1 MYVFFLLIRR
11 PPRSTRTDTLVPY
24 TTLCRSVLAAGTQLQ
39 MSRSVERDRRALVVD
54 DPDFDAVDGLAGAR
68 CPLLHAVGEP
78 ADRRSEE
85 HTSELPSLMRI
96 SYAVFCLKKKSI
108 TVFAINKHILKH
120 CKSLHQTNRH

>member
-78 ADRRSEE
+78 ADRGDAGLGPSPGRDQIRAQQPARPTDKLRRDRPDAAVENDRKSE
-85 HTSELPSLMRI
+85 
-96 SYAVFCLKKKSI
+96 V
-108 TVFAINKHILKH
+108 
-120 CKSLHQTNRH
+120 

>member
-78 ADRRSEE
+78 ADRGDAGLGHSPGRNQ
-85 HTSELPSLMRI
+85 LR
-96 SYAVFCLKKKSI
+96 AQQDRKS
-108 TVFAINKHILKH
+108 TRLNSSH
-120 CKSLHQTNRH
+120 